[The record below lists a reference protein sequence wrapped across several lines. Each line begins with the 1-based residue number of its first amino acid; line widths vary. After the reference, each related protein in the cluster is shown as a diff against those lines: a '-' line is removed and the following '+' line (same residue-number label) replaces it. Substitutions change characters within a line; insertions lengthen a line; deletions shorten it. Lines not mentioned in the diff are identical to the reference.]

1 MPNFRTI
8 SAIIAIVPLAF
19 TPSTVEAAFVVV
31 SNATV
36 ETIRFDRVLLDGKT
50 KSESLLS
57 GESRPYSSGKTLDLV
72 YQSEGKATP
81 VKLNAYAAYVFV
93 AKKAALDLRGIEL
106 AGAAPAVGDSPDS
119 VTMAAELTVN
129 VKIYVDETERR
140 TRKTWQAAQRKRFE
154 QAAEILKAHTGVNFE
169 LSGFDDW
176 TTDPNVVD
184 LKGLLGDFE
193 TQVKAAPG
201 TICIGYTSRK
211 FEAIGNETAKPLGF
225 AVARSALRTHMM
237 VRESEPRTEPER
249 VEVLV
254 QQLGRYLG
262 AITSPDPNSA
272 MRIRLGDGKATSARF
287 RISFDPLNV
296 LAMNIWADEL
306 RTGKVKKP
314 GDLSAITQTR
324 LGRIYGTLS
333 VALPDVAVDADYL
346 AMLERAGIAMETSV
360 PNTPG
365 VEGKP
370 RTIPKVDKLLTPK
383 EEAVRKVIAAIV
395 VRATE
400 NSKLPAT
407 GAAGAKVRLKGDEL
421 TVAYVQTAATVA
433 LMADPEH
440 RVSAF
445 LLGIGLALDDSSI
458 LRDNPLTTSFCKTV
472 ESDDDRRIR
481 LAMIGTPTIR
491 YRRDWCQHFVVS
503 AALTE
508 FVGPQLAEKAG
519 LIKEQLDMNGA
530 SGFSFA
536 DLCADFAGVEFANR
550 LKATPKELEAV
561 QTQFT
566 IADYVPKTEDLRE
579 GISTERF
586 RIDYGK
592 FDEAKFKTA
601 YDEIWKRVKSL
612 PKYQE
617 NK

>member
-1 MPNFRTI
+1 MQNFRTI
-8 SAIIAIVPLAF
+8 SAIIALASL
-19 TPSTVEAAFVVV
+19 TLAPSTLRAAFVVV
-31 SNATV
+31 SNATA
-36 ETIRFDRVLLDGKT
+36 ETIRFERMLPDGKP
-50 KSESLLS
+50 KSESLLP
-57 GESRPYSSGKTLDLV
+57 GESRPFPSGKTLDIV
-72 YQSEGKATP
+72 YPSEGKPTP
-81 VKLNAYAAYVFV
+81 VKLNAYSAYVFI
-93 AKKAALDLRGIEL
+93 AKKAVIDLRGIEL
-106 AGAAPAVGDSPDS
+106 AGTAPAVGETLDPIVDAS
-119 VTMAAELTVN
+119 ELTVS

-154 QAAEILKAHTGVNFE
+154 QAAEILKAHTGVVFA

-211 FEAIGNETAKPLGF
+211 FEPIGNETAKPLGF
-225 AVARSALRTHMM
+225 AVARSALRSHIM

-262 AITSPDPNSA
+262 AIPSPDPNSA

-287 RISFDPLNV
+287 RIGFDPLNV
-296 LAMNIWADEL
+296 LVMNIWAEEL

-333 VALPDVAVDADYL
+333 FALPDVAVDADYL
-346 AMLERAGIAMETSV
+346 AMLERAGISTETSV
-360 PNTPG
+360 PNT

-370 RTIPKVDKLLTPK
+370 KTTPKVDKLLTPK

-395 VRATE
+395 VRAIE

-407 GAAGAKVRLKGDEL
+407 GAVGAKVRLKGDEL
-421 TVAYVQTAATVA
+421 TVAYVQTAATAA
-433 LMADPEH
+433 LTADPEH
-440 RVSAF
+440 RASAF

-481 LAMIGTPTIR
+481 LAVLGTPTIR

-503 AALTE
+503 AALKE

-550 LKATPKELEAV
+550 LKAMPKELEAV
-561 QTQFT
+561 QAQFSV
-566 IADYVPKTEDLRE
+566 ADYVPKTEDLRE
-579 GISTERF
+579 GISAERF
-586 RIDYGK
+586 KIDYGK

-601 YDEIWKRVKSL
+601 YEDIWKRVKSL

-617 NK
+617 KK

>member
-1 MPNFRTI
+1 MQNFRTI
-8 SAIIAIVPLAF
+8 SAIIALASL
-19 TPSTVEAAFVVV
+19 TLAPSTLRAAFVVV
-31 SNATV
+31 SNATA
-36 ETIRFDRVLLDGKT
+36 ETIRFERMLPDGKP
-50 KSESLLS
+50 KSESLLP
-57 GESRPYSSGKTLDLV
+57 GESRPFPSGKTLDIV
-72 YQSEGKATP
+72 YPSEGKPTP
-81 VKLNAYAAYVFV
+81 VKLNAYSAYVFI
-93 AKKAALDLRGIEL
+93 AKKAVIDLRGIEL
-106 AGAAPAVGDSPDS
+106 AGTAPAVGETLDPIVDAS
-119 VTMAAELTVN
+119 ELTVS

-140 TRKTWQAAQRKRFE
+140 TKKTWQAAQRKRFD
-154 QAAEILKAHTGVNFE
+154 QAAEILKAHTGVIFA

-211 FEAIGNETAKPLGF
+211 FEPIGNETAKPLGF
-225 AVARSALRTHMM
+225 AVARSALRSHIM

-262 AITSPDPNSA
+262 AIPSPDPNSA
-272 MRIRLGDGKATSARF
+272 MRMRLGDGKATSARF
-287 RISFDPLNV
+287 RIGFDPLNV

-333 VALPDVAVDADYL
+333 VALPDVAVDAEYL
-346 AMLERAGIAMETSV
+346 AMLERAGIATETSV

-370 RTIPKVDKLLTPK
+370 RPTPKIDKLLTPK

-407 GAAGAKVRLKGDEL
+407 GTAGAKVRLKGDEL
-421 TVAYVQTAATVA
+421 TVAYVQTAATAA
-433 LMADPEH
+433 LTADPEH
-440 RVSAF
+440 RVGAF

-481 LAMIGTPTIR
+481 LAMHGTPPIR
-491 YRRDWCQHFVVS
+491 YRRDWSQHFVVS

-550 LKATPKELEAV
+550 LKAMPKELEAV
-561 QTQFT
+561 QAQFSV
-566 IADYVPKTEDLRE
+566 ADYVPKTEDLRE
-579 GISTERF
+579 GISAERF
-586 RIDYGK
+586 KIDYGK
-592 FDEAKFKTA
+592 FDEAKFKSD
-601 YDEIWKRVKSL
+601 YDDIWKRVKSL

-617 NK
+617 KK

>member
-1 MPNFRTI
+1 MQNFRTI
-8 SAIIAIVPLAF
+8 TAIFAIASLAF
-19 TPSTVEAAFVVV
+19 APSKLQAAFVIV
-31 SNATV
+31 SNATG
-36 ETIRFDRVLLDGKT
+36 ETIRFERVLPDGKM
-50 KSESLLS
+50 KSETLLS
-57 GESRPYSSGKTLDLV
+57 GESRPYPSGKTLDLI
-72 YQSEGKATP
+72 YTSDGKATP

-106 AGAAPAVGDSPDS
+106 AGTAPAVGDSPDVVAVAS
-119 VTMAAELTVN
+119 ELTVN

-140 TRKTWQAAQRKRFE
+140 TLKTWHTAQRKRFD
-154 QAAEILKAHTGVNFE
+154 QAAEILKAHTGVDFVLN
-169 LSGFDDW
+169 GFDDW

-211 FEAIGNETAKPLGF
+211 FEPVGNETVKPNGF
-225 AVARSALRTHMM
+225 AVARSALRSHII

-262 AITSPDPNSA
+262 AIPSPDPNSA
-272 MRIRLGDGKATSARF
+272 MRVRLGDGKATSARF
-287 RISFDPLNV
+287 RIGFDPLNV

-333 VALPDVAVDADYL
+333 IALPDVAMEADYL
-346 AMLERAGIAMETSV
+346 AMLERAGIATEASV

-365 VEGKP
+365 VEVKP
-370 RTIPKVDKLLTPK
+370 RPTTKVDKLLTPK

-407 GAAGAKVRLKGDEL
+407 GTGGAKVRLKGDEL
-421 TVAYVQTAATVA
+421 TVAYVQTAATAA
-433 LMADPEH
+433 LTADPEH

-445 LLGIGLALDDSSI
+445 LLGIGLALDDSAI

-481 LAMIGTPTIR
+481 LSMLGTPTIR

-536 DLCADFAGVEFANR
+536 DLCADFAGVEFAIR
-550 LKATPKELEAV
+550 LKAMPKELEAV
-561 QTQFT
+561 QAQFT
-566 IADYVPKTEDLRE
+566 VADYVPKTEDLRE

-586 RIDYGK
+586 KIDYGK

-601 YDEIWKRVKSL
+601 YDDIWKRVKSL